1 MACATLKRSLD
12 LDPLHSPTSRPTKRR
27 RYGAMSSPSSSAAIA
42 PARDEVASPFAAVTP
57 SLTSEQ
63 ITTHIREEMKRLNR
77 RRQLYNSEDK
87 EPSGMS
93 GAGSGPPS
101 PGSTGGAAND
111 FHVEPLGSPTSSSYQ
126 SNKDK
131 DKPLFTFRQ
140 VGLICERMMKERED
154 CLRELYDQVL
164 STKLAEQYDMFVKFT
179 YDQIQRRYEAAA
191 PSYLS

>member
-12 LDPLHSPTSRPTKRR
+12 LDPLHSPTSRPSKRR
-27 RYGAMSSPSSSAAIA
+27 RYGGMGSPSTSAVT
-42 PARDEVASPFAAVTP
+42 PAREEVISPFAAVTP
-57 SLTSEQ
+57 SLTTEQ
-63 ITTHIREEMKRLNR
+63 ISTHIREEMKRLNR
-77 RRQLYNSEDK
+77 RRQLYNVEEK
-87 EPSGMS
+87 ETSGM

-101 PGSTGGAAND
+101 PGNNGGTTD
-111 FHVEPLGSPTSSSYQ
+111 FNLESLGSPSSSTYQ
-126 SNKDK
+126 NK

-154 CLRELYDQVL
+154 CLREMYDQVL

-179 YDQIQRRYEAAA
+179 YDQIQKRYEAAP

>member
-12 LDPLHSPTSRPTKRR
+12 LDPLHSPTSRPSKRR
-27 RYGAMSSPSSSAAIA
+27 RFAAGMGSPSTSSAITPREEAN
-42 PARDEVASPFAAVTP
+42 SPFGHVTP

-63 ITTHIREEMKRLNR
+63 ISTHIREEMKRLNR
-77 RRQLYNSEDK
+77 RRQLYSNVEDK
-87 EPSGMS
+87 EASG
-93 GAGSGPPS
+93 GGSGPPS
-101 PGSTGGAAND
+101 PGSSGSTTD
-111 FHVEPLGSPTSSSYQ
+111 FTLESLGSPNSTAYQ
-126 SNKDK
+126 NKDK

-154 CLRELYDQVL
+154 CLREMYDQVL

-179 YDQIQRRYEAAA
+179 YDQIQKRYEAAA

>member
-12 LDPLHSPTSRPTKRR
+12 LDPLHSPTSRPSKRR
-27 RYGAMSSPSSSAAIA
+27 RFAGSSSAVVT
-42 PARDEVASPFAAVTP
+42 PAREEVISPFATVTP

-63 ITTHIREEMKRLNR
+63 ISTHIREEMKRLNR
-77 RRQLYNSEDK
+77 RRQLYNGEDK
-87 EPSGMS
+87 EASSSMS
-93 GAGSGPPS
+93 GGGSGPPS
-101 PGSTGGAAND
+101 PGSSGCGTEFNIES
-111 FHVEPLGSPTSSSYQ
+111 VGSPSSIAYPN
-126 SNKDK
+126 NKDK

-154 CLRELYDQVL
+154 CLREMYDQVL

-179 YDQIQRRYEAAA
+179 YDQIQKRYEAAP